1 MRIVNTETDIKYN
14 LSIRPLITILLRVP
28 ILLIL
33 PTRFKKT
40 RNFKKPRDFENHK
53 SSKFEHFGNLCQ
65 ILLLQNFTSNQ
76 VKIRGLRF

>member
-53 SSKFEHFGNLCQ
+53 SSKFEHFRQ
-65 ILLLQNFTSNQ
+65 FMPNFIIAKLYIQPSQDT
-76 VKIRGLRF
+76 GP